1 MNSRTTDA
9 GVKVWN
15 AWNTVPTVQSTNGN
29 KFLFEL
35 VRVALDNK
43 AYYIQT
49 YDTPLG
55 ARWIEALKDNLKQ
68 NRILEKNFCF
78 LGWAGSKRN
87 LDFLVDELN
96 KNIAQINSYKFDP
109 LYKKINPFIRDDF
122 QYSSDLPIGK
132 WDNGDIS
139 KTLGKRLKHEACN
152 LLHRYFEELQGTAW
166 DISPYYK
173 QADYETKYA
182 IRQLNNIC
190 HEIEGW
196 CNADRKMSYEPE
208 WMRPSQITTFLNAP
222 RMDLHDEDFDLFKQ
236 NRYDRELG
244 GVYLHWSQVGKTL
257 YEVFRDEHAPKMT
270 DALCSEIN
278 HQKYY
283 SGEFDVEWGQT
294 ITEEQHDFKKEE
306 MDEYRA
312 WLKENNYDWEDPKLS
327 LGYIKIGQVD
337 LQRTFGASATF
348 KEIYETMSTN
358 LNITSIKTMS
368 NRTIECEYPYTLD
381 SDDWKQI
388 QLEGLKKG
396 YESRSMR

>member
-1 MNSRTTDA
+1 M
-9 GVKVWN
+9 
-15 AWNTVPTVQSTNGN
+15 PSTKDHS

-35 VRVALDNK
+35 VRVGLDDR

-55 ARWIEALKDNLKQ
+55 HRWLEALRDNLKQ
-68 NRILEKNFCF
+68 QRVLEKNFCF
-78 LGWAGSKRN
+78 LGFADSNRN
-87 LDFLVDELN
+87 LQHLVGELN
-96 KNIAQINSYKFDP
+96 KAVAQINSFTFDP
-109 LYKKINPFIRDDF
+109 PYENIHPFVADDF
-122 QYSSDLPIGK
+122 QYSKNLPIGK
-132 WDNGDIS
+132 DDD
-139 KTLGKRLKHEACN
+139 GKHKGLQLKHDSCN

-166 DISPYYK
+166 DISKYYK
-173 QADYETKYA
+173 QANIKTKYA

-190 HEIEGW
+190 HEIESW
-196 CNADRKMSYEPE
+196 VLSYRKSVIDPD
-208 WMRPSQITTFLNAP
+208 WIRPSQITTFLNAP
-222 RMDLHDEDFDLFKQ
+222 RTELHEEDFELFKQ

-257 YEVFRDEHAPKMT
+257 FEVFRDEHAPKMT
-270 DALCSEIN
+270 DTLCSEIN

-283 SGEFDVEWGQT
+283 SGEFDIEWGQT
-294 ITEEQHDFKKEE
+294 ITEDTNEFKKQE

-337 LQRTFGASATF
+337 LQRTFGSSATF
-348 KEIYETMSTN
+348 KEIYETMSKN
-358 LNITSIKTMS
+358 LNISNIKTMS

-381 SDDWKQI
+381 SDDWQQI
-388 QLEGLKKG
+388 QIESLRQG

>member
-1 MNSRTTDA
+1 M
-9 GVKVWN
+9 KVWN

-35 VRVALDNK
+35 VRVGLNDR

-55 ARWIEALKDNLKQ
+55 KRWIEALKDNLKQ
-68 NRILEKNFCF
+68 KRILEKNFCF
-78 LGWAGSKRN
+78 LGFADSKRN
-87 LDFLVDELN
+87 LTHLVSELN
-96 KNIAQINSYKFDP
+96 KSVEQINSFTFSPAYE
-109 LYKKINPFIRDDF
+109 KIHPFVGDDF
-122 QYSSDLPIGK
+122 QYSSSLPIGK
-132 WDNGDIS
+132 GPMC
-139 KTLGKRLKHEACN
+139 LGLKLKHDTCN

-166 DISPYYK
+166 SMSAFYT
-173 QADYETKYA
+173 QADVDTKYA

-190 HEIEGW
+190 HEIESW
-196 CNADRKMSYEPE
+196 VNADRKNAFEPE

-222 RMDLHDEDFDLFKQ
+222 RYDLHEEDFELFKQ

-257 YEVFRDEHAPKMT
+257 YEVFRDEHAPVMT
-270 DALCSEIN
+270 EALCSEIN

-294 ITEEQHDFKKEE
+294 VTEKQDFKKEE

-312 WLKENNYDWEDPKLS
+312 WLKDNGYDWEDPKLS

-348 KEIYETMSTN
+348 KEIYETMSNN
-358 LNITSIKTMS
+358 LNITSIKAMS

-381 SDDWKQI
+381 SDDWRQI
-388 QLEGLKKG
+388 QMEGLKRG

>member
-1 MNSRTTDA
+1 
-9 GVKVWN
+9 VKVWN

-29 KFLFEL
+29 KFLSDQ
-35 VRVALDNK
+35 VRVGLNDR
-43 AYYIQT
+43 AYHIQI

-55 ARWIEALKDNLKQ
+55 KRWIEALKENLKQ
-68 NRILEKNFCF
+68 KRILEKNFCF
-78 LGWAGSKRN
+78 LGWADSKRD
-87 LDFLVDELN
+87 LAYLVKELN
-96 KNIAQINSYKFDP
+96 KSVEQINSFTFDP
-109 LYKKINPFIRDDF
+109 PYEQIHPFVTDDF
-122 QYSSDLPIGK
+122 QYSSKLPIGRDDDGRHPGLK
-132 WDNGDIS
+132 
-139 KTLGKRLKHEACN
+139 LKHESCN
-152 LLHRYFEELQGTAW
+152 QLHRYFEELQGTAW
-166 DISPYYK
+166 DMSKYYK

-182 IRQLNNIC
+182 IRQLNNLC
-190 HEIEGW
+190 HEIESW
-196 CNADRKMSYEPE
+196 VNADRKKAIEPE
-208 WMRPSQITTFLNAP
+208 WVRPSQITTFLNAP
-222 RMDLHDEDFDLFKQ
+222 RHHLHEEDFELFKQ

-283 SGEFDVEWGQT
+283 SGEFDIEWGAT
-294 ITEEQHDFKKEE
+294 ITEDQHDFKKEE

-348 KEIYETMSTN
+348 KEIYETMSNN
-358 LNITSIKTMS
+358 LNITSIKTIS
-368 NRTIECEYPYTLD
+368 NRTIECAYPYTLD
-381 SDDWKQI
+381 SDDWRQI
-388 QLEGLKKG
+388 QMEGLKKG

>member
-1 MNSRTTDA
+1 MQNTEQ
-9 GVKVWN
+9 
-15 AWNTVPTVQSTNGN
+15 TVPSTKDQN

-35 VRVALDNK
+35 VRVGLDDR

-55 ARWIEALKDNLKQ
+55 HRWLEALKDNLTQK
-68 NRILEKNFCF
+68 RVLEKNFCF
-78 LGWAGSKRN
+78 LGFAGSKRN
-87 LDFLVDELN
+87 LSYLVKELN
-96 KNIAQINSYKFDP
+96 KSVEQINSFTFEPEYE
-109 LYKKINPFIRDDF
+109 KIHLFVIDDF
-122 QYSSDLPIGK
+122 QYSRSLPIGK
-132 WDNGDIS
+132 GPMCPGL
-139 KTLGKRLKHEACN
+139 KLKHDACN

-166 DISPYYK
+166 SMSAFYK
-173 QADYETKYA
+173 QACVDTKYA

-190 HEIEGW
+190 HEIESW
-196 CNADRKMSYEPE
+196 VNADRKNAFEPE

-222 RMDLHDEDFDLFKQ
+222 RYDLHEEDFELFKQ

-257 YEVFRDEHAPKMT
+257 YEVFRDEHAPTMT

-283 SGEFDVEWGQT
+283 SGEFDIEWGQT
-294 ITEEQHDFKKEE
+294 IAEETNKFKKEE
-306 MDEYRA
+306 MNEYRA

-337 LQRTFGASATF
+337 LQRTFGSSATF
-348 KEIYETMSTN
+348 KEIYETMSKN

-381 SDDWKQI
+381 SDDWQQI
-388 QLEGLKKG
+388 QMEGLKRG